1 MKRLFLI
8 PLIFFAFFSCANEDR
23 KEVHIIYRIGFEYI
37 RLSFDEFGHGKA
49 RVGRGNSIDE
59 DHFVAESTT
68 DSLEFYIKNS
78 RRFFKK
84 LDELKEQ
91 QFDHAKSYTRTQI
104 YLNDSLYYDAQRYSS
119 RFSDLYSIISNEIPD
134 EFNLFK
140 TRRFE

>member
-8 PLIFFAFFSCANEDR
+8 PLIFLLFFSCANEDK

-68 DSLEFYIKNS
+68 DNLEFYGPSTPPIIPEPKPPTEAQIKAQLKDKPFVLIPNIPCETI
-78 RRFFKK
+78 KK
-84 LDELKEQ
+84 WISI
-91 QFDHAKSYTRTQI
+91 AKFI
-104 YLNDSLYYDAQRYSS
+104 VG
-119 RFSDLYSIISNEIPD
+119 
-134 EFNLFK
+134 
-140 TRRFE
+140 